1 VSTDFGLLGG
11 LSLPKRLLALI
22 DSGRWPRTEGEA
34 QRQNLRP
41 LVSMERIHLFAPEQD
56 RIYLISP
63 PFHTVAERRGVRPG
77 DKFWS
82 SFAAPDGISPELSID
97 IGAFGLGSDAPI
109 LLDYREN
116 SSDPS
121 VIRLVIRWQ
130 LGQPNLWVRCAETF
144 DEFAD
149 MLGLDQRISPQS
161 WRCKTADRAAGVRL
175 KRFLKLG
182 SLQ

>member
-1 VSTDFGLLGG
+1 
-11 LSLPKRLLALI
+11 
-22 DSGRWPRTEGEA
+22 
-34 QRQNLRP
+34 
-41 LVSMERIHLFAPEQD
+41 MERIHLFAPEQD